1 MTGVTSAPW
10 RESLRTPPRSSSLF
24 SSVFVL
30 SGGTHTSNLLSLIS
44 RNSCEFLC
52 QTTSLDFLA
61 KYQFDFN
68 LCVCEAASFNLYES
82 TSACLSHMRWAQ
94 TLTERAY
101 DPVTQVV
108 MAILRFW
115 ICLTPFVAYSIQAF
129 NNLRLRLGSSLQN
142 RIIYD
147 VGNLE
152 LPCHLFTKQGDEL
165 FGFSNGCLR
174 MDKWDE
180 LYRFFNKTGALVTF
194 GLNALRGRQRTS
206 KRVWEGNWD
215 SSNAHDFIDYTVSKG
230 YQIHSWEFGNELSGK
245 GIGAKVDAEQY
256 REYVIH
262 LNNLIDQLYKHF
274 QPRPLLLALGGFY
287 DKELFEMFLE
297 MSGPGTV
304 DALTHHIYNLG
315 PAKEKKLQNYIN
327 RLYLSWVSG
336 GVIDLSTGKC
346 TTKSAS
352 SNIFAISISIPLYL
366 GRPFQYAKN
375 SCEFLCQTTSLD
387 FLAKYQFDFNM
398 CVREA
403 AGFNLYESTS
413 ACQSHRRRA
422 QTLTEL
428 VYDPVTQV
436 VMAMLRFWNLL
447 FIQKPRRGSTRPYK
461 FDIHGG
467 IIRFPVW
474 LERRCRL
481 PIGVATSPQQLIV
494 YTHSNDDRD
503 LLMKEVKDDRR
514 KEAKIKVKS
523 AVGFRLIDLL
533 SSERKL
539 IVDMA
544 HMYSKFIG
552 PLPSTTRTMYLPF
565 RSVKTSGLADR
576 PCVEVEVRID
586 AKSSSI
592 SKKLFADQAE
602 AVGIKH
608 KTVSS
613 RAEGDKKGN
622 QVFDKENEERMFDEK
637 VDDEMSPSY
646 GYSER
651 DSSAES
657 FYVDEVLASK

>member
-30 SGGTHTSNLLSLIS
+30 SGGTHTSNLLSLILLIDVLVLD
-44 RNSCEFLC
+44 CESIFWGSA
-52 QTTSLDFLA
+52 SLI
-61 KYQFDFN
+61 N
-68 LCVCEAASFNLYES
+68 LD
-82 TSACLSHMRWAQ
+82 LSH
-94 TLTERAY
+94 
-101 DPVTQVV
+101 
-108 MAILRFW
+108 
-115 ICLTPFVAYSIQAF
+115 PFLAYSIQAF

-194 GLNALRGRQRTS
+194 SLNALRGRQRTS

-256 REYVIH
+256 GEYVIH

-315 PAKEKKLQNYIN
+315 PDI
-327 RLYLSWVSG
+327 
-336 GVIDLSTGKC
+336 
-346 TTKSAS
+346 
-352 SNIFAISISIPLYL
+352 ISIYFHSKKFLSQEEEALDRISLIYMEESSDSLFGLREDADFPLVRMTDVL
-366 GRPFQYAKN
+366 FAERMKN
-375 SCEFLCQTTSLD
+375 TI
-387 FLAKYQFDFNM
+387 
-398 CVREA
+398 RE
-403 AGFNLYESTS
+403 
-413 ACQSHRRRA
+413 C
-422 QTLTEL
+422 
-428 VYDPVTQV
+428 
-436 VMAMLRFWNLL
+436 
-447 FIQKPRRGSTRPYK
+447 
-461 FDIHGG
+461 
-467 IIRFPVW
+467 
-474 LERRCRL
+474 
-481 PIGVATSPQQLIV
+481 
-494 YTHSNDDRD
+494 
-503 LLMKEVKDDRR
+503 
-514 KEAKIKVKS
+514 
-523 AVGFRLIDLL
+523 
-533 SSERKL
+533 
-539 IVDMA
+539 
-544 HMYSKFIG
+544 
-552 PLPSTTRTMYLPF
+552 
-565 RSVKTSGLADR
+565 
-576 PCVEVEVRID
+576 
-586 AKSSSI
+586 SSI

-622 QVFDKENEERMFDEK
+622 HIFDKENEERMFDEK